1 MFMSTPKPQSFSN
14 HASVDPPFHFVAMSA
29 LLLNLI
35 FGVILLVI
43 SARSQLMLALWI
55 VTLSVV
61 LIIALFKT
69 RIYSLKVQDRIIRLE
84 ERLRL
89 DALLPEPLRRRIPE
103 LTEDQL
109 IGLRFASDDE
119 IPSLVELTLDKNLN
133 RKQIKER
140 IQNWRPDHL
149 RI

>member
-1 MFMSTPKPQSFSN
+1 MSNSRPQSFSN
-14 HASVDPPFHFVAMSA
+14 HASFDPPYHLYTSI
-29 LLLNLI
+29 LLLANLI
-35 FGVILLVI
+35 IAVILLVMGFHT
-43 SARSQLMLALWI
+43 QLLLSIWI
-55 VTLSVV
+55 VIISTV
-61 LIIALFKT
+61 LFLIALKVRT
-69 RIYSLKVQDRIIRLE
+69 YPLKVQDRLIRLE

-89 DALLPEPLRRRIPE
+89 DALLPESLRKRIPE

-119 IPSLVELTLDKNLN
+119 LPSLVELTLDKQLS

-140 IQNWRPDHL
+140 IQNWRPDHY

>member
-1 MFMSTPKPQSFSN
+1 MPTPKPQSFRS
-14 HASVDPPFHFVAMSA
+14 HASFDPYFHGVAGIA
-29 LLLNLI
+29 LLGN
-35 FGVILLVI
+35 ILFMAVVLFVGI
-43 SARSQLMLALWI
+43 QSRIVLSLWI
-55 VTLSVV
+55 LTLTVV
-61 LIIALFKT
+61 LVVALLKA
-69 RIYSLKVQDRIIRLE
+69 RIYPLKIQDRIIRLE

-89 DALLPEPLRRRIPE
+89 DALLDDNWRKRIPE

-119 IPSLVELTLDKNLN
+119 IPELVKLTLEKGFD

-140 IQNWRPDHL
+140 IQNWRPDHY

>member
-1 MFMSTPKPQSFSN
+1 MSTPKPQSFRS
-14 HASVDPPFHFVAMSA
+14 HASFDPTFHGLAGLA
-29 LLLNLI
+29 LLGNIVFMAIVLFVGIQSRIVL
-35 FGVILLVI
+35 
-43 SARSQLMLALWI
+43 SLWI
-55 VTLSVV
+55 LTLTVV
-61 LIIALFKT
+61 LVVAL
-69 RIYSLKVQDRIIRLE
+69 LKSRMYPLKIQDRIIRLE

-89 DALLPEPLRRRIPE
+89 DALLPEDLRKRIPE

-119 IPSLVELTLDKNLN
+119 IPKLVELTLEKNLD

-140 IQNWRPDHL
+140 IQNWRPDHY

>member
-1 MFMSTPKPQSFSN
+1 MSNPKPQSFSS
-14 HASVDPPFHFVAMSA
+14 HASIDPAFHFVGAVA
-29 LLLNLI
+29 LVGNLI
-35 FGVILLVI
+35 FAAIVLFVGIQSRVVL
-43 SARSQLMLALWI
+43 SLWI
-55 VTLSVV
+55 VTLTVV
-61 LIIALFKT
+61 MVIALFKA
-69 RIYSLKVQDRIIRLE
+69 RLYPMKVQDRLIRLE

-89 DALLPEPLRRRIPE
+89 DALLGDDLRKRIPE

-119 IPSLVELTLDKNLN
+119 LPALVTLTLEKNLD

-140 IQNWRPDHL
+140 IQNWRPDHY

>member
-1 MFMSTPKPQSFSN
+1 MSTPKPQSFRS
-14 HASVDPPFHFVAMSA
+14 HASFDPMFHGIA
-29 LLLNLI
+29 
-35 FGVILLVI
+35 G
-43 SARSQLMLALWI
+43 LALIGNIIFMAIVLFVGIQSRIILSIWI
-55 VTLSVV
+55 LTLTVV
-61 LIIALFKT
+61 LIVAL
-69 RIYSLKVQDRIIRLE
+69 LKSRMYPLKIQDRIIRLE

-89 DALLPEPLRRRIPE
+89 DALLPDSLRKRIPE

-119 IPSLVELTLDKNLN
+119 IPALVELTLEKNLD

-140 IQNWRPDHL
+140 IQSWRPDHY

>member
-1 MFMSTPKPQSFSN
+1 MSTPKPQSFRS
-14 HASVDPPFHFVAMSA
+14 HASFDPIFHGLAGLA
-29 LLLNLI
+29 LLGNIVFMAIVLFVGIQSRVVL
-35 FGVILLVI
+35 
-43 SARSQLMLALWI
+43 SLWI
-55 VTLSVV
+55 LSLTVVLVVTL
-61 LIIALFKT
+61 LKA
-69 RIYSLKVQDRIIRLE
+69 RMYPLKVQDRIIRLE

-89 DALLPEPLRRRIPE
+89 DALLSESMRRRIPE

-119 IPSLVELTLDKNLN
+119 IPALVALTLEKNLD

-140 IQNWRPDHL
+140 IQNWRPDHY

>member
-1 MFMSTPKPQSFSN
+1 MSNPKPQSFSN
-14 HASVDPPFHFVAMSA
+14 HARFDPPYHFVTST
-29 LLLNLI
+29 LLLANLI
-35 FGVILLVI
+35 IG
-43 SARSQLMLALWI
+43 I
-55 VTLSVV
+55 VLIVLSLHTQVLLSVWISMIWLTLV
-61 LIIALFKT
+61 LMTFLLRT
-69 RIYSLKVQDRIIRLE
+69 YPLKVQDRVIRLE

-89 DALLPEPLRRRIPE
+89 DALLPEPLRKRIHE

-119 IPSLVELTLDKNLN
+119 IPTLVELTLDKKLD

-140 IQNWRPDHL
+140 IQNWRPDHW